1 MNQLANVRNSSRD
14 MHFLLVGNQLMF
26 GGLIPGKQAARRG
39 VMCHTFVGAV
49 KSARKCLIS
58 LGFWAAA
65 LSVLAL

>member
-1 MNQLANVRNSSRD
+1 
-14 MHFLLVGNQLMF
+14 MF

-65 LSVLAL
+65 LSVLAR